1 MREIKNRT
9 YYNFQRVMK
18 VILAKGSE
26 RAEAAQIVRNIFDEF
41 EAFPAGLS
49 VLARADM
56 VLAADEYRQAY
67 GK

>member
-18 VILAKGSE
+18 VILAKGYE
-26 RAEAAQIVRNIFDEF
+26 REEAAQIVRNIFDEF
-41 EAFPAGLS
+41 EAFPTGMS
-49 VLARADM
+49 VLARAEM
-56 VLAADEYRQAY
+56 ILPADEYRQTY

>member
-1 MREIKNRT
+1 MRAIKNRT
-9 YYNFQRVMK
+9 YYNFLQVMK
-18 VILAKGSE
+18 VILAKGYE
-26 RAEAAQIVRNIFDEF
+26 RDEAAQIVRNIFDEF

-56 VLAADEYRQAY
+56 VLSAAEYRQTY

>member
-1 MREIKNRT
+1 MKAIKNRT

-18 VILAKGSE
+18 VILAKGYE
-26 RAEAAQIVRNIFDEF
+26 RQEAAQIVRNIFDEF
-41 EAFPAGLS
+41 EACPAGLS

-56 VLAADEYRQAY
+56 VISAGEYRQTY

>member
-18 VILAKGSE
+18 VILAKGYE
-26 RAEAAQIVRNIFDEF
+26 RDEAAQIVRNIFDEF
-41 EAFPAGLS
+41 EACPAGLS

-56 VLAADEYRQAY
+56 ILSADEYRKTY